1 MQKNSFIAYEYLTQ
15 TVSPSM
21 QATYVDGYANFG
33 WQLQES
39 KEGLHGVTL
48 AFKRDRSI
56 THKSELNRIQKQFE
70 QQMAHVVRLEK
81 SKQSSATSLSLLIG
95 IVGTVFMAGSVFA
108 WEAALI
114 LLSVMLAIPGFLAWG
129 SAYFAYRWWQAR
141 RSARIDPLID
151 QQFDA
156 IAETS
161 TAAFLLLN

>member
-56 THKSELNRIQKQFE
+56 THKSELNRLQKQFE

-81 SKQSSATSLSLLIG
+81 SKQSRTGNKGFLSVDVNLAVFTRVSG
-95 IVGTVFMAGSVFA
+95 SGTVV
-108 WEAALI
+108 
-114 LLSVMLAIPGFLAWG
+114 V
-129 SAYFAYRWWQAR
+129 
-141 RSARIDPLID
+141 
-151 QQFDA
+151 
-156 IAETS
+156 
-161 TAAFLLLN
+161 

>member
-56 THKSELNRIQKQFE
+56 THKSELNRLQKQFE

-81 SKQSSATSLSLLIG
+81 SKQSSATSEPVDRHRWHSIHGWL
-95 IVGTVFMAGSVFA
+95 
-108 WEAALI
+108 
-114 LLSVMLAIPGFLAWG
+114 GFCLG
-129 SAYFAYRWWQAR
+129 G
-141 RSARIDPLID
+141 RIDFAIGYVSYSRFSCLGKCLFCLPLVAGPP
-151 QQFDA
+151 FGK
-156 IAETS
+156 
-161 TAAFLLLN
+161 N

>member
-56 THKSELNRIQKQFE
+56 THKSELNRLQKQFE

-95 IVGTVFMAGSVFA
+95 IVGTVFMG
-108 WEAALI
+108 WL
-114 LLSVMLAIPGFLAWG
+114 GFCLG
-129 SAYFAYRWWQAR
+129 G
-141 RSARIDPLID
+141 RIDFAIGYVSYSRFSCLGKCLFCLPLVAGPP
-151 QQFDA
+151 FGK
-156 IAETS
+156 
-161 TAAFLLLN
+161 N

>member
-1 MQKNSFIAYEYLTQ
+1 MEGFSLCKNSFIAYEYLTQ

-114 LLSVMLAIPGFLAWG
+114 LLSVMLAIPGFLAREVPILLTAG
-129 SAYFAYRWWQAR
+129 GRPAVRQE
-141 RSARIDPLID
+141 LI
-151 QQFDA
+151 
-156 IAETS
+156 
-161 TAAFLLLN
+161 L

>member
-70 QQMAHVVRLEK
+70 QQMAHVVRHRWHSIHGWL
-81 SKQSSATSLSLLIG
+81 
-95 IVGTVFMAGSVFA
+95 
-108 WEAALI
+108 
-114 LLSVMLAIPGFLAWG
+114 GFCLG
-129 SAYFAYRWWQAR
+129 G
-141 RSARIDPLID
+141 RIDFAIGYVSYSRFSCLGKCLFCLPLVAGPP
-151 QQFDA
+151 FGK
-156 IAETS
+156 
-161 TAAFLLLN
+161 N

>member
-56 THKSELNRIQKQFE
+56 THKSELNRLQKQFE

-81 SKQSSATSLSLLIG
+81 SKQSSATSLSL
-95 IVGTVFMAGSVFA
+95 
-108 WEAALI
+108 
-114 LLSVMLAIPGFLAWG
+114 
-129 SAYFAYRWWQAR
+129 
-141 RSARIDPLID
+141 
-151 QQFDA
+151 
-156 IAETS
+156 
-161 TAAFLLLN
+161 

>member
-56 THKSELNRIQKQFE
+56 THKSELNRLQKQFE
-70 QQMAHVVRLEK
+70 QQMAHVVRLEN
-81 SKQSSATSLSLLIG
+81 
-95 IVGTVFMAGSVFA
+95 
-108 WEAALI
+108 
-114 LLSVMLAIPGFLAWG
+114 GFCLG
-129 SAYFAYRWWQAR
+129 G
-141 RSARIDPLID
+141 RIDFAIGYVSYSRFSCLGKCLFCLPLVAGPP
-151 QQFDA
+151 FGK
-156 IAETS
+156 
-161 TAAFLLLN
+161 N

>member
-48 AFKRDRSI
+48 
-56 THKSELNRIQKQFE
+56 
-70 QQMAHVVRLEK
+70 MAHVVRLEK

-161 TAAFLLLN
+161 KAAFLLLN